1 MESINSWGLND
12 EFTGLAKSGMDA
24 CKVFVEFNYLT
35 TSDVIVCNKSYRKR
49 HNIVI

>member
-35 TSDVIVCNKSYRKR
+35 TSDHALFLNLFILFNVMFL
-49 HNIVI
+49 